1 MLALIIAGLNL
12 KEASNENPGNKAVV
26 NLIVTSIGSKSEKN
40 YQPHGLTALNLLAI
54 NHNVT
59 FKHNFIECVNNIC
72 ADSGYWWKFLVN
84 GKESPVGANFY
95 KVWDGDA
102 IEFRFAKK

>member
-12 KEASNENPGNKAVV
+12 KEVLNENPGNKTGV
-26 NLIVTSIGSKSEKN
+26 NLIVTSIGSKSEKS
-40 YQPHGLTALNLLAI
+40 YQPDGLTALNLLAA

-59 FKHNFIECVNNIC
+59 LNHNFIECVNNIC

-95 KVWDGDA
+95 KVGDGDS
-102 IEFRFAKK
+102 IEFRFGKK